1 MHRGGFPDCSEHMGR
16 TLTQWLSHMDVLHAQ
31 VIHMGLE
38 RVSRVRESMGL
49 VPDVPVITVTG
60 TNGKGST
67 CACMAACL
75 RAQGYRVGVY
85 SSPHL
90 VAFNER
96 VQLGEGLAVDD
107 QSLCAAFEV
116 VESARSDQT
125 LTPFEFATLA
135 ACQVFKQVGLDAW
148 ILEVGM
154 GGRLD
159 AVNIF
164 DADCAVVTSIDL
176 DHEAWLGDTREAI
189 GFEKAGI
196 FRAGKP
202 AICTDPMPPDS
213 ISRSARQ
220 TGAQLLQIGQDFFIE
235 SGPDHWTLRHGQ
247 RVWAGFP
254 LPAMK
259 GEFQLRNAAA
269 AVMALSCLE
278 DQLPVSRHA
287 LDQGIASAR
296 LPGRFQK
303 IANHPEVILDVAH
316 NPHAAASLAVNLKCE
331 PCKGDTLAV
340 FGMLSDKD
348 MKGVVAQ
355 LDDRVDLWC
364 LAPVQ
369 DRRGASLEELQG
381 VVKGVRG
388 KVLAFHSPAEAYEGA
403 RQMARPEDRIVVLG
417 SFVTV
422 GAVMAHVEA
431 ISRSTGG

>member
-1 MHRGGFPDCSEHMGR
+1 MGR
-16 TLTQWLSHMDVLHAQ
+16 TLAQWLSHMDDLHSQ

-67 CACMAACL
+67 CAFMAACL

-107 QSLCAAFEV
+107 ATLCEALEV
-116 VESARSDQT
+116 VESARGDLT

-135 ACQVFKQVGLDAW
+135 ACQVFRQARLDAW

-159 AVNIF
+159 AVNVF
-164 DADCAVVTSIDL
+164 DADCAIVTSIDL

-202 AICTDPMPPDS
+202 ALCADPLPPGS
-213 ISRSARQ
+213 IRRSARQ
-220 TGAQLLQIGQDFFIE
+220 TGAHLLQMGEDFFVE
-235 SGPDHWTLRHGQ
+235 SGADYWTLRHGHKT
-247 RVWAGFP
+247 WTGLP

-259 GEFQLRNAAA
+259 GAFQLQNAAA
-269 AVMALSCLE
+269 ALVALFCLE
-278 DQLPVSRHA
+278 GRLPVSRHA
-287 LDQGIASAR
+287 LDQGIANAR

-303 IANHPEVILDVAH
+303 IADHPEVVLDVAH
-316 NPHAAASLAVNLKCE
+316 NPHAAASLAANLACDA
-331 PCKGDTLAV
+331 CQGITLAV

-348 MKGVVAQ
+348 MKGVVER
-355 LDDRVDLWC
+355 LDARVDLWC

-369 DRRGASLEELQG
+369 DRRGASLEALQT
-381 VVKGVRG
+381 VTKGVRG
-388 KVLAFHSPAEAYEGA
+388 KVLAFHSPVEAYEGA
-403 RQMARPEDRIVVLG
+403 RHMARPEDRIVVLG

-422 GAVMAHVEA
+422 GAVMAHVDA
-431 ISRSTGG
+431 MSR

>member
-1 MHRGGFPDCSEHMGR
+1 MGR
-16 TLTQWLSHMDVLHAQ
+16 TLAQWLSHMDVLHSQ
-31 VIHMGLE
+31 VVHMGLE

-49 VPDVPVITVTG
+49 VPDAPVITVTG

-75 RAQGYRVGVY
+75 RSQGYRVGVY

-90 VAFNER
+90 VSFNER
-96 VQLGEGLAVDD
+96 VQSGDGWAVDD
-107 QSLCAAFEV
+107 KTLCDAFEA
-116 VESARSDQT
+116 VESARGDQT

-135 ACQVFKQVGLDAW
+135 ACHVFRQARLDAW
-148 ILEVGM
+148 VLEVGM

-159 AVNIF
+159 AVNAF

-176 DHEAWLGDTREAI
+176 DHEAWLGHTREAI

-196 FRAGKP
+196 FRPGMP
-202 AICTDPMPPDS
+202 AICADPAPPDS
-213 ISRSARQ
+213 IGRSARQ
-220 TGAQLLQIGQDFFIE
+220 TGAHLLQIGQDFFVE
-235 SGPDHWTLRHGQ
+235 PGADDWTLRYGQ
-247 RVWAGFP
+247 RVWAGLP
-254 LPAMK
+254 VPAMK

-269 AVMALSCLE
+269 AVVALSCLE
-278 DQLPVSRHA
+278 RKLPVSRDA

-303 IANHPEVILDVAH
+303 IADHPEVILDVAH
-316 NPHAAASLAVNLKCE
+316 NPHAAASLAGNLARD
-331 PCKGDTLAV
+331 PCRGTTLAV

-348 MKGVVAQ
+348 MKGVVERLDAQ
-355 LDDRVDLWC
+355 MDLWC
-364 LAPVQ
+364 LAPLQ
-369 DRRGASLEELQG
+369 DRRGASLEELQEA
-381 VVKGVRG
+381 VRGVRG
-388 KVLAFHSPAEAYEGA
+388 KVLAFHSPVEAYDGA

-431 ISRSTGG
+431 MSRSSGG